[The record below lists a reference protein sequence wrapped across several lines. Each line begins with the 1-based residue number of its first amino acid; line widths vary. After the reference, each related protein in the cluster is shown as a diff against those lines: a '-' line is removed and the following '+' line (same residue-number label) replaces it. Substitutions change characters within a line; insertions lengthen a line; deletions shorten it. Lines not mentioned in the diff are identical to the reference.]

1 MKVSISVFGTHKNI
15 NENLVQMGIPD
26 QSNVKML
33 ITEFAFTHLTDPDLV
48 IDKEGNLKRHL
59 IIQVNKKRVTAG
71 KAADYILK
79 EGDEVTV
86 YPSVSGG

>member
-1 MKVSISVFGTHKNI
+1 MKVSISVFGMHKNI
-15 NENLVQMGIPD
+15 NENLLQMRIPE
-26 QSNVKML
+26 QSSVKTL
-33 ITEFAFTHLTDPDLV
+33 ITEFVFNHLTDPDLV

-59 IIQVNKKRVTAG
+59 IIQVNKKRVVPG
-71 KAADYILK
+71 KAAEYMLK